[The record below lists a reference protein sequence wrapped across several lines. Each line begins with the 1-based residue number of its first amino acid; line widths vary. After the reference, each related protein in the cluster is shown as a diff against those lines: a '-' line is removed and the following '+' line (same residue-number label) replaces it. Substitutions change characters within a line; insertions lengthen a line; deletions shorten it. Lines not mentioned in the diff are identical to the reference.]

1 MEKHGNNFYAVI
13 CNQLI
18 TMIYF
23 HCFHSASVLKNI
35 ITKFKIPVKEPADQ
49 NTAQENELDARMK
62 LLQKYGRRSQNGIE
76 FELSRFANIDVQEP
90 NVLAFWNAEKHN
102 FPTMAA
108 VANVLL
114 GKPATSAAS
123 ESAFS
128 VAGALI
134 SSRRSSL
141 DPLRARKIL
150 FIHDNYDLLHERD

>member
-1 MEKHGNNFYAVI
+1 
-13 CNQLI
+13 
-18 TMIYF
+18 MIYF
-23 HCFHSASVLKNI
+23 HCFHSTSVLKNI

-49 NTAQENELDARMK
+49 NTARENELDARMK
-62 LLQKYGRRSQNGIE
+62 LLQKYGRRSQSGIE
-76 FELSRFANIDVQEP
+76 FELSVQEP
-90 NVLAFWNAEKHN
+90 NVLAFWNAEEHN

-134 SSRRSSL
+134 ASRRSSL
-141 DPLRARKIL
+141 DPLRARKVL
-150 FIHDNYDLLHERD
+150 FIHDNYDLLHEGD